1 MNFERAKSWL
11 TIIKSLAPLF
21 KYDVERVRN
30 LKTVDLKC
38 AMIQDHWITWK
49 PVFKILQINCLEDYE
64 LIRLNQLFNSLPN
77 EKNDQDFH
85 LY

>member
-11 TIIKSLAPLF
+11 TIIKSLAPFF

-38 AMIQDHWITWK
+38 AMIARSLDYLEARVLDIT
-49 PVFKILQINCLEDYE
+49 N
-64 LIRLNQLFNSLPN
+64 
-77 EKNDQDFH
+77 
-85 LY
+85 